1 MADQHS
7 QTDRSD
13 EQPEAE
19 IIEFPA
25 PTGAS
30 LPNDQVHGDMQRD
43 TQRRLRDVIGE
54 VLRDERTRQERT
66 LADVAEDAAVSLA
79 YLSEI
84 ERGTKDVS
92 SDLLDAVVGSL
103 GLELAEVLERS
114 ARRLRVGSQRSGPSV
129 RLLAA

>member
-1 MADQHS
+1 MADQYS
-7 QTDRSD
+7 QTGGPD

-19 IIEFPA
+19 IIAFPA

-30 LPNDQVHGDMQRD
+30 VPDDQVHGD

-66 LADVAEDAAVSLA
+66 LAEVADDAAVSLA

-92 SDLLDAVVGSL
+92 SDLLDAVVRSL
-103 GLELAEVLERS
+103 GLDLADVLERS
-114 ARRLRVGSQRSGPSV
+114 ARRLRVGSQRSGPSM

>member
-7 QTDRSD
+7 RTDGPD
-13 EQPEAE
+13 EQTGAE
-19 IIEFPA
+19 IIAFPPPA
-25 PTGAS
+25 EAS
-30 LPNDQVHGDMQRD
+30 VPDHHVHDDTHRA

-66 LADVAEDAAVSLA
+66 LAEVAEAAAVSLA

-92 SDLLDAVVGSL
+92 SDLLDAVVRSL
-103 GLELAEVLERS
+103 GLDLAEVLERS

-129 RLLAA
+129 HLLAA